1 MKRIRTLLLALLV
14 FPAGL
19 GPAAAAEGL
28 SPEAA
33 FEKLKGLA
41 GRWEGNVES
50 PAGPAST
57 VEYRVTAAGTLV
69 TEVQFPGTDYEM
81 VSLFYLDGADLRAK
95 HFCAMGNQPE
105 MKFDPAASS
114 ETDLHFAFTGGTNMD
129 PEKDAHVH
137 GGTISFRGERLENEW
152 SVYSGGKAGGA
163 NRFFLSRAKD

>member
-1 MKRIRTLLLALLV
+1 MNRIRTSVIALLV
-14 FPAGL
+14 FPAGIGL
-19 GPAAAAEGL
+19 AAAAEGL
-28 SPEAA
+28 SPKAA

-50 PAGPAST
+50 PGGPASA

-69 TEVQFPGTDYEM
+69 TEVQFPGTEYEM
-81 VSLFYLDGADLRAK
+81 VSLFYLDGEDLRAK

-105 MKFDPAASS
+105 MKFDPSASS
-114 ETDLHFAFTGGTNMD
+114 ETDFHFAFTGGTNMD
-129 PEKDAHVH
+129 PAKDAHVH

-152 SVYSGGKAGGA
+152 AVYSGGKPGGA